1 MHVAW
6 CKDFSHS
13 SNTYLNI
20 SSDQEWN
27 LCILHSKSADTL
39 VFRIRRGLQHTS
51 DSKAWMEGTC
61 KKRNECMRLI
71 CVHLKIETVHNA
83 VQSWNLFLA
92 VYIGR
97 KHMFSRSPVRL
108 CGLVR
113 KLWHAEKGI
122 CALFLAGATSKNVNF
137 KEERLQN
144 TYRPQ
149 GKLCQK
155 LCQKLFTQ
163 KAHSFWCV
171 PQQQYWTSLWDANIP
186 AVEK

>member
-1 MHVAW
+1 
-6 CKDFSHS
+6 
-13 SNTYLNI
+13 
-20 SSDQEWN
+20 
-27 LCILHSKSADTL
+27 
-39 VFRIRRGLQHTS
+39 
-51 DSKAWMEGTC
+51 
-61 KKRNECMRLI
+61 MRLI
-71 CVHLKIETVHNA
+71 CVHLKIETVRNA

-97 KHMFSRSPVRL
+97 KRMFSRSPVRL

-149 GKLCQK
+149 DNLCPALSCALPTSRHLNLPASDCLPLCQSVQAFSSSPLFFLSLRGCRQLRVTSSCGHFFLLPTK
-155 LCQKLFTQ
+155 RSVHWSDLWISMLCTR
-163 KAHSFWCV
+163 C
-171 PQQQYWTSLWDANIP
+171 IP
-186 AVEK
+186 SHASKRFFLQ